1 MMKKKKKLG
10 LALAT
15 LAVGTVACAK
25 LMKSQAKKTTYTA
38 EIIEPIETRKMGFYE
53 KYVKRGIDV
62 VCATGAIVVFSPL
75 YLGLSI
81 LVKTKLGS
89 PVLFTQDRPGLIGL
103 DGKETVFKMYK
114 FRSMTDE
121 KDENGN
127 LLPDEVRLTKFG
139 KWLRNTSLDEL
150 PEAFNIL
157 NGTMSVIGPR
167 PQLVRDMTFMS
178 KEQRRRHT
186 AKPGLSGLAQVNGR
200 NAISWEDKLNWDLKY
215 INKISF
221 IEDIKIILS
230 TVKKAFIKQEGITQ
244 DDMATA
250 EDFGDY
256 LLRTEKVD
264 VEEYKN
270 KQVEAKEILDRSV
283 GLTNKEKERIEK
295 VKLSAET
302 KKYSVLMSLYKKEK
316 PEYLELALDS
326 MLNQTISPDEIILVE
341 DGPLTD
347 ELYGVLNKYPMLH
360 RIKNETN
367 LGLGL
372 ALNVG
377 LKECRNELVARMDTD
392 DCSKPDRCEKELAR
406 FEQKPYLAIVG
417 CYIDEFV
424 GDVNNVISQRKVP
437 TSSEDIYNFA
447 KKRSAF
453 NHPAV
458 MYSKTAVLNN
468 GGYSDLKRNQD
479 VDLFGRMQ
487 FNGYKAENIDEA
499 LLWFRSSNELS
510 KRRKSWQ
517 NTWSYITTI
526 RKFWKMGYSS
536 FADYA
541 MVGVAQTG
549 MYLMPVKMQ
558 NYIYKKFLRK

>member
-1 MMKKKKKLG
+1 MSKKKVIG
-10 LALAT
+10 CVAT
-15 LAVGTVACAK
+15 GVTVATAVTAK
-25 LMKSQAKKTTYTA
+25 VMRNKAQKSTYKA
-38 EIIEPIETRKMGFYE
+38 DIINSITPRKMGFYE
-53 KYVKRGIDV
+53 KYVKRVIDIT
-62 VCATGAIVVFSPL
+62 CATGAIVVFSPL
-75 YLGLSI
+75 YLGVAL
-81 LVKTKLGS
+81 LVRTKLGS
-89 PVLFTQDRPGLIGL
+89 PVLFTQDRPGLIGT

-121 KDENGN
+121 RDENGE
-127 LLPDEVRLTKFG
+127 LLPDDVRLTKFG

-167 PQLVRDMTFMS
+167 PQLVRDMVFMTDT
-178 KEQRRRHT
+178 QRMRHT

-200 NAISWEDKLNWDLKY
+200 NAISWEDKIDWDLKY
-215 INKISF
+215 IEKISLK
-221 IEDIKIILS
+221 EDLKIIFE

-250 EDFGDY
+250 EDYGDY
-256 LLRTEKVD
+256 LYRVGKVD
-264 VEEYKN
+264 KENYDK
-270 KQVEAKEILDRSV
+270 KQVEARNILKNSHSKKNDES
-283 GLTNKEKERIEK
+283 RIEA
-295 VKLSAET
+295 VKQSAVQ

-316 PEYLELALDS
+316 PDYLRLALDS
-326 MLNQTISPDEIILVE
+326 MLRQTIEPDEIVLVE

-347 ELYGVLNKYPMLH
+347 ELYDVLNDYPMIH

-392 DCSKPDRCEKELAR
+392 DCSKSDRCEKQLQR
-406 FEQKPYLAIVG
+406 FSEKPYLAIVG
-417 CYIDEFV
+417 SHIDEFV
-424 GDVNNVISQRKVP
+424 GDISNVISQRIVP
-437 TSSEDIYNFA
+437 TTSEEIYDFA

-458 MYSKTAVLNN
+458 MYSKTAVLENN
-468 GGYSDLKRNQD
+468 GYSDLKRNQD

-487 FNGYKAENIDEA
+487 FEGYKAENIDEA
-499 LLWFRSSNELS
+499 LLWFRSSDELA

-517 NTWSYITTI
+517 NTWSYIATI

-536 FADYA
+536 FADYVI
-541 MVGVAQTG
+541 VGIAQTG
-549 MYLMPVKMQ
+549 MYLMPVKVQ
-558 NYIYKKFLRK
+558 NFVYKKFLRK